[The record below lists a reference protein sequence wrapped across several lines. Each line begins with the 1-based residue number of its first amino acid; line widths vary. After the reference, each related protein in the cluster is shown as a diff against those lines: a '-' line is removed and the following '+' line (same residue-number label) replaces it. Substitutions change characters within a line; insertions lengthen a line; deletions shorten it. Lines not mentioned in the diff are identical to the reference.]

1 MNEFLILHIFTGSVL
16 LAVGLAMKFMPPKKI
31 NSFYGYRTPRS
42 MKSQFAWDDANLF
55 SATLMFWAGVSTLLV
70 QVLCYVFIGGHISL
84 LISLGY
90 YLIFIILIVVLT
102 ERRLKLK
109 GF

>member
-1 MNEFLILHIFTGSVL
+1 MNEMLTAHLITGPVL
-16 LAVGLAMKFMPPKKI
+16 LAVSLIMKLWPPKKI

-42 MKSQFAWDDANLF
+42 MKSKPAWDEANTY
-55 SATLMFWAGVSTLLV
+55 SAELMLWAGISTLLV
-70 QVLCYVFIGGHISL
+70 QAILFFTIGGHESL

-90 YLIFIILIVVLT
+90 YLVFIVISIFLT
-102 ERRLKLK
+102 EKRLKQK